1 VTSALI
7 DDSSDDHRRL
17 EPLPKRVVFALSAGQ
32 GAMSILINLIGILLV
47 FFYLPP
53 AEEDLPTLVTR
64 REFWIGFNAVAL
76 IAAGGRLLDAVT
88 DPAIAMI
95 SDRSTH
101 RKGRRISLMRIGGL
115 PAVIATVLLFV
126 PPVQEQSA
134 WNIVWLVGVQ
144 IVLYI
149 ALTAYV
155 TPCFALVADLGRTPA
170 ERLDLVTWTSVAWAL
185 GIVIASL
192 ATPLS
197 AGFEAAGF
205 TGLQSWQA
213 SVFVVAAI
221 ALVGMYLPVWMIDE
235 PRYARSAPTS
245 VSLRESLSVVFAN
258 PFFRYYVAADFS
270 YFCGLAIIQTGILF
284 YVTVLLELDKALVA
298 PLLGLMVI
306 MALVLYPIV
315 NKQAKKR
322 SGKQMVVGSFLM
334 TATMFFGIVFLG
346 MYPIPPIAQA
356 AAIVIFFSVPF
367 SVLSVLPQWI
377 LSDIAEHSLL
387 SEGDATTGM
396 FFGART
402 FAQKIGQTL
411 GIVIFAVF
419 LSFGGDV
426 GDDLGI
432 RLSGVGGLVLYSIAA
447 LIFSRY
453 DESRLRTEL
462 AGLSAQ
468 VNAGRSGGV
477 T

>member
-1 VTSALI
+1 
-7 DDSSDDHRRL
+7 
-17 EPLPKRVVFALSAGQ
+17 
-32 GAMSILINLIGILLV
+32 MSILINLIGILLV
-47 FFYLPP
+47 FFYIPP
-53 AEEDLPTLVTR
+53 EEENLPTLVTR
-64 REFWIGFNAVAL
+64 SEFWIGFNAVAL

-88 DPAIAMI
+88 DPAIATI
-95 SDRSTH
+95 SDRSQH
-101 RKGRRISLMRIGGL
+101 PKGRRISLMRIGGL
-115 PAVIATVLLFV
+115 PAVVATILLFI

-144 IVLYI
+144 VVLYI

-170 ERLDLVTWTSVAWAL
+170 ERLDLVTWTSVAWAI

-192 ATPLS
+192 VTPLS
-197 AGFEAAGF
+197 AGFEWAGF
-205 TGLQSWQA
+205 TGLESWQGA
-213 SVFVVAAI
+213 VIVVGLI
-221 ALVGMYLPVWMIDE
+221 ALIAMYLPVWMIDE
-235 PRYARSAPTS
+235 PRYARSSPTS
-245 VSLRESLSVVFAN
+245 VSLRESMSVVFSN

-306 MALVLYPIV
+306 MALVLYPVV
-315 NKQAKKR
+315 NRQAKKR
-322 SGKQMVVGSFLM
+322 SGKQLVVGSFLM
-334 TATMFFGIVFLG
+334 TATMFLGIVFLG
-346 MYPIPPIAQA
+346 QYPIPAILQA
-356 AAIVIFFSVPF
+356 AAVVVLFSVPF

-377 LSDIAEHSLL
+377 LSDIAEHSSL
-387 SEGDATTGM
+387 SAGDATTGM

-426 GDDLGI
+426 GDDLGV
-432 RLSGVGGLVLYSIAA
+432 RLSGIGGLVLYSVAA
-447 LIFSRY
+447 VIFSRY

-462 AGLSAQ
+462 ASLSAQ
-468 VNAGRSGGV
+468 ASAPHHGSTVKRLP
-477 T
+477 TPPL